1 VFCDASELS
10 RLEDANPDKMK
21 SDMAQLLTTIKKDVK
36 VWQKGDPL

>member
-1 VFCDASELS
+1 MLANS
-10 RLEDANPDKMK
+10 RAPEGANPDKMK